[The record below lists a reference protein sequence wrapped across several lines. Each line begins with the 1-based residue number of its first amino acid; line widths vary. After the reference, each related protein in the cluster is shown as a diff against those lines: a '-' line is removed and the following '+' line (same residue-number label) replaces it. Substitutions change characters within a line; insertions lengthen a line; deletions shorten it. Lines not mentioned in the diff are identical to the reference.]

1 MFEAAFLEN
10 DTDALAET
18 SSTGLRVEPE
28 NRYGPRCGA
37 PVAFE
42 DFDQRCLA
50 SAVGTEKGKDFASP
64 TAKLAPSTAAVA
76 PYRLTRFSTT
86 MTGAV
91 LPGVALLARS
101 GPSTMLARI
110 DENPPAAV
118 SCRSK
123 A

>member
-37 PVAFE
+37 PVALE

-50 SAVGTEKGKDFASP
+50 SAVGTEKGKDFA
-64 TAKLAPSTAAVA
+64 LAHGEASAIDC
-76 PYRLTRFSTT
+76 RR
-86 MTGAV
+86 GAV
-91 LPGVALLARS
+91 SLNEILDDDDRRRAPGRRS
-101 GPSTMLARI
+101 FGSVGSEHHVGADR
-110 DENPPAAV
+110 
-118 SCRSK
+118 
-123 A
+123 